1 MLYVSHEVKDAPP
14 VPTTPEYA
22 LAPGA
27 TKLPCVIETAMN
39 SDVEGYFT
47 AKVSTNVYDTATVC
61 FRRACVNCASPEP
74 TVFLREGTHRLGGPM
89 TIDTPLHAEHQLDQL
104 AGQFAHWRQTRPR
117 PFAPIP
123 SALWDQAVAL
133 AAALPPARVA
143 HHIRVRV
150 ADLTKQM
157 VARQV
162 APLAGPAPTSLGF
175 VEVPPAPARPQA
187 TPTMQLELSR
197 ADGTR
202 LSIHGAA
209 STVPL
214 ETVLRAFLEGR

>member
-1 MLYVSHEVKDAPP
+1 MSRYPFPAQDPCFTVVVGWDNPLATFFAQVFDPSIDDDDEAYVLWIGAAPQ
-14 VPTTPEYA
+14 A
-22 LAPGA
+22 
-27 TKLPCVIETAMN
+27 I
-39 SDVEGYFT
+39 
-47 AKVSTNVYDTATVC
+47 VC

-74 TVFLREGTHRLGGPM
+74 TVFLIEGTHGLGGPM

>member
-1 MLYVSHEVKDAPP
+1 MPTSVKK
-14 VPTTPEYA
+14 PTTTPIPVQ
-22 LAPGA
+22 L
-27 TKLPCVIETAMN
+27 
-39 SDVEGYFT
+39 SDTEFT
-47 AKVSTNVYDTATVC
+47 AFIFPHLSMPKRGPRCKLGVC

-74 TVFLREGTHRLGGPM
+74 TVFLREGTHGLGGPM
-89 TIDTPLHAEHQLDQL
+89 IIDTPLHAEHQLDQL

-157 VARQV
+157 IARQV